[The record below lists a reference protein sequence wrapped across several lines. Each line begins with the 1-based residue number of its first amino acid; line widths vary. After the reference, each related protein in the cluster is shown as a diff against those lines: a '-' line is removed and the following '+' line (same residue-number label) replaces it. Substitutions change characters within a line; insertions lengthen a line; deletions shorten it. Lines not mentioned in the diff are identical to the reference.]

1 MVAVLESLLCYEL
14 SMNSIITLDGQ
25 KELNDII
32 FSCGTIL
39 YSKKL
44 VHG

>member
-1 MVAVLESLLCYEL
+1 MVAVLESLLCYVL